1 MSTATLPLRVVRKW
15 NETPEICGF
24 ELRSLDGSALPAFTA
39 GAHIDVHIPGG
50 LVRQYSLCN
59 TPLDRSRYVIGVL
72 REPASR
78 GGSVAMHER
87 VSEGD
92 SLEVSPPRN
101 LFPLSPQAQRHLL
114 FAGGIGL
121 TPLLSMAEQLL
132 ADGAEFELHVSART
146 RSRLPF
152 AERLLGSDMAR
163 HVQLHFDDEGDDQK
177 LDLGRVLER
186 ASPRTHLY
194 VCGPKG
200 YIDWVI
206 GTAAGAGWAAER
218 LHKEHFSNAAAAQ
231 AAGAGA
237 FEVLLA
243 RSGRLVPVA
252 ANCSIVEALAGAGVD
267 VPVSCG
273 EGICGTCLTRV
284 IDGTP
289 DHRDLFLSPEEQS
302 RNDQMTLCCSRSQSP
317 RLVLDL

>member
-24 ELRSLDGSALPAFTA
+24 ELRSLDGAALPAFTA

-59 TPLDRSRYVIGVL
+59 TPLDRSCYVIGVL

-92 SLEVSPPRN
+92 CLEVSPARN
-101 LFPLSPQAQRHLL
+101 LFPLSPDARRHLL

-152 AERLLGSDMAR
+152 AERLLAPDMAR
-163 HVQLHFDDEGDDQK
+163 HVRMHLDDGDADQQ
-177 LDLGRVLER
+177 LDLDAVLKE
-186 ASPRTHLY
+186 ADPRSHLY

-200 YIDWVI
+200 YIDWVL
-206 GTAAGAGWAAER
+206 GAAIQAGWAAER
-218 LHKEHFSNAAAAQ
+218 LHKEHFSNGAAAQ
-231 AAGAGA
+231 AKDAVA

-243 RSGRLVPVA
+243 RSGKVVSVA
-252 ANCSIVEALAGAGVD
+252 ADCSIVGALADAGVE

-289 DHRDLFLSPEEQS
+289 DHRDLFLGPEEQA
-302 RNDQMTLCCSRSQSP
+302 RNDQMTPCCSRSKSA

>member
-1 MSTATLPLRVVRKW
+1 MSAATLPLRVVRKW

-24 ELRSLDGSALPAFTA
+24 ELRALDGAALPAFTA

-59 TPLDRSRYVIGVL
+59 TPLDRSHYVIGVL

-87 VSEGD
+87 VAEGD

-101 LFPLSPQAQRHLL
+101 LFPLSPDAQRHFL

-132 ADGAEFELHVSART
+132 AEGAEFELHVSART

-152 AERLLGSDMAR
+152 AERLLAPGMAR
-163 HVQLHFDDEGDDQK
+163 HVRMHLDDGDSDQK
-177 LDLGRVLER
+177 LDLDTVLKEADLR
-186 ASPRTHLY
+186 SHLY

-200 YIDWVI
+200 YIDWVL
-206 GTAAGAGWAAER
+206 GTANRAGWADAR
-218 LHKEHFSNAAAAQ
+218 LHKEHFSNASTTQGAD
-231 AAGAGA
+231 AGA
-237 FEVLLA
+237 FEVFLV
-243 RSGRLVPVA
+243 RSGKVVPVA
-252 ANCSIVEALAGAGVD
+252 ADCSIVDALSGVGVD
-267 VPVSCG
+267 VPVLCG

-284 IDGTP
+284 IDGMP
-289 DHRDLFLSPEEQS
+289 DHRDLFLSPEEQA
-302 RNDQMTLCCSRSQSP
+302 RNDQMTPCCSRSKSP

>member
-59 TPLDRSRYVIGVL
+59 TPLDRSRYIIGVL

-78 GGSVAMHER
+78 GGSLAMHER
-87 VSEGD
+87 VAEGD
-92 SLEVSPPRN
+92 CLEVSPPRN
-101 LFPLSPQAQRHLL
+101 LFPLSPDARRHLL

-152 AERLLGSDMAR
+152 AERLLASGMAR
-163 HVQLHFDDEGDDQK
+163 HVRTHLDDGDADQK
-177 LDLGRVLER
+177 LDLDAALKE
-186 ASPRTHLY
+186 ADPRSHLY

-200 YIDWVI
+200 YIDWVL
-206 GTAAGAGWAAER
+206 GAATRAGWAAGR
-218 LHKEHFSNAAAAQ
+218 LHKEHFSNVSAAPADDTST
-231 AAGAGA
+231 

-243 RSGRLVPVA
+243 RSGRVVPVA
-252 ANCSIVEALAGAGVD
+252 ADCSIVEALAGAGVE

-289 DHRDLFLSPEEQS
+289 DHRDLFLSPEEQA
-302 RNDQMTLCCSRSQSP
+302 RNDQMTPCCSRSRSP